1 MPYDQSPLG
10 TLLYG
15 ISGVGRPIR
24 RTTRGGTGVL
34 LGGGIRG
41 LAPMPIV
48 VQNNSS
54 DFEMTRVTLR
64 EVWNNTPLLVNLD
77 KDIGNYPCTPFRK
90 KMNAGD
96 ILSRV
101 NYSCGGSC
109 QTPQSIPGIPTIK
122 TSIGAIQNKCD
133 GSPNPPSACNV
144 KYVYDSSDYTTFL
157 KNQAVNRNYNDLTYG
172 GDQSNASFTTI
183 EKMRRF

>member
-1 MPYDQSPLG
+1 MPYDQSTLG

-24 RTTRGGTGVL
+24 HTQKGGTGLL

-48 VQNNSS
+48 VENNSS

-64 EVWNNTPLLVNLD
+64 EVWNNTPLLLSLT
-77 KDIGNYPCTPFRK
+77 KDTGSYACTPFRK

-109 QTPQSIPGIPTIK
+109 QTPQSIPGIY
-122 TSIGAIQNKCD
+122 SLRSRIGAIQDKCD
-133 GSPNPPSACNV
+133 RSLNPPSACNV

-157 KNQAVNRNYNDLTYG
+157 KNQAVNRNYNDLSYG

-183 EKMRRF
+183 QKMRHF